1 MASSYKTPG
10 VYVEEI
16 SKLPPSV
23 AEVDTA
29 IPAFVGYTEK
39 AKRYV
44 DNDLHK
50 VPTRIKSLL
59 DYETYFGKGPAYT
72 SIHVQLTAQNIA
84 DNDKTTVSNSIY
96 NLYESLRLFFDN
108 GGGVCYICSAG
119 LYSAGDSVA
128 LRATALTNAL
138 AEVKKFDEPTLLLFP
153 DAVNLIT
160 AGVVDW
166 DKLAGIQ
173 QAALKQCGDL
183 GDRFAILDIPDESNT
198 NAIEEA
204 DKFRSKI
211 GMNNLKYGA
220 AYTPFLKT
228 IYDKEFRLRDIMKN
242 LFDSANVSIA
252 LKSLFS
258 DADKDA
264 AGNFIKPKLDE
275 FQKLYTDSSAINA
288 RLSLFSGK
296 LVTDTFNSS
305 NLDATYQTYLNQF
318 NGAAAGAAGDPA
330 RLLALKGAFEFI
342 FANYAQL
349 EGLVNAHAAN
359 TDDTNNPGP
368 VAGKPIRTAVITN
381 NALKASIAGLLGSN
395 LKTSLQTLR
404 NLDHEAYRIG
414 VPDISNTAGDKPVVG
429 ALPDMYS
436 IITDPSWVPG
446 AAADTA
452 MIAGA
457 DITIKG
463 TSVFS
468 QLATIFQ
475 TVKSGLNS
483 AISIAAAT
491 EEATEKALIPDLPMY
506 NSFVRVLNSKVNTLP
521 PSGAIA
527 GVYATVDRE
536 RGVWKAPANVTI
548 NSVSDVS
555 QAIDDSDQESLNIDA
570 NAGKSVNAIRAFY
583 GKGIMVWGS
592 RTLAGNDNEWR
603 YVPVR
608 RLFNFVE
615 ESCKKS
621 TSWSVFEPNDA
632 NTWARIRS
640 QVDNFLNN
648 MWKAGALA
656 GAKPDHAYYVNCGLG
671 ITMSAQDILEGRL
684 IVEIGMAAV
693 RPAEFVILK
702 FSHKLQQS

>member
-44 DNDLHK
+44 DNDLLK
-50 VPTRIKSLL
+50 VPTRVKSLL
-59 DYETYFGKGPAYT
+59 DYEMYFGKGPSYT
-72 SIHVQLTAQNIA
+72 GIHLQLTAQNIP
-84 DNDKTTVSNSIY
+84 DVEKTSILGSIY
-96 NLYESLRLFFDN
+96 NLYESMRLFFDN
-108 GGGVCYICSAG
+108 GGGVCYVCSAG

-128 LRATALTNAL
+128 LRATAITNAL

-160 AGVVDW
+160 AGAVDW
-166 DKLAGIQ
+166 DKLSGIQ

-183 GDRFAILDIPDESNT
+183 GDRFAILDVPDETST
-198 NAIEEA
+198 TAIEEA

-220 AYTPFLKT
+220 AYTPYLKT
-228 IYDKEFRLRDIMKN
+228 IYDKEFRLRDIMPN
-242 LFDSANVSIA
+242 LYLSDGVTKKDF
-252 LKSLFS
+252 KTLFS
-258 DADKDA
+258 DADKDSG
-264 AGNFIKPKLDE
+264 GNFIKPRLDE
-275 FQKLYTDSSAINA
+275 FTKLYTDTTAINA
-288 RLSLFSGK
+288 RLSVFSGK
-296 LVTDTFNSS
+296 TAAETFDSS
-305 NLDATYQTYLNQF
+305 NLDATYQAKL
-318 NGAAAGAAGDPA
+318 GAYNSAADDAGRIA
-330 RLLALKGAFEFI
+330 ALKALFEFV

-349 EGLVNAHAAN
+349 EGLVNPHALATEDTGN
-359 TDDTNNPGP
+359 TPGLIN
-368 VAGKPIRTAVITN
+368 ATPIRTSVITN
-381 NALKASIAGLLGSN
+381 AALKTSISGLLASNLKAS
-395 LKTSLQTLR
+395 LQILR
-404 NLDHEAYRIG
+404 NLDNEAYRTT
-414 VPDISNTAGDKPVVG
+414 PKISNVAGEMPAAG
-429 ALPDMYS
+429 AVTYMSLL
-436 IITDPSWVPG
+436 TDVSWAP
-446 AAADTA
+446 AADPVGTLIPAGSITVKGNAAVVHLTA
-452 MIAGA
+452 
-457 DITIKG
+457 
-463 TSVFS
+463 
-468 QLATIFQ
+468 LFQ
-475 TVKSGLNS
+475 AVKSGLNS
-483 AISIAAAT
+483 AISISKAT
-491 EEATEKALIPDLPMY
+491 EEATEKALIPELPMY

-555 QAIDDSDQESLNIDA
+555 QGIDDSDQESLNIDT

-592 RTLAGNDNEWR
+592 RTLAGNDSEWR

-608 RLFNFVE
+608 RLFSFVE

-648 MWKAGALA
+648 MWKRGALA
-656 GAKPDHAYYVNCGLG
+656 GAKPEHAYYVNCGLG
-671 ITMSAQDILEGRL
+671 ITMSSQDILEGRL